1 MLAVG
6 GRSWFIISTLAMLT
20 FLLAACGGRAPSGGS
35 SGDPK
40 QEIIRLGFSSGSAIE
55 NSLGYRALDLM
66 AEDGWNIEV
75 TTFNGSTTTTR
86 ALIAGEVDVVEVSA
100 TAALVALAEGGDF
113 VAFASHDSKPKYVIV
128 AKDSVKSLQDLYNI
142 RFAVAEQQGI
152 ERATGSVI
160 FKEEG
165 LDWDRV
171 NTVIIGGSGDRAK
184 ALLAGQVDATFLNFP
199 QWPVFEREGGY
210 HILAQAADYMDYMM
224 DDAFWST
231 SSWLAN
237 HEEFAVALNK
247 ALLEA
252 AAWLTDPGN
261 KEEVLAYIKQKL
273 PNMSEEDVAINYET
287 LLRIGM
293 WPTEGNLSRENA
305 ERTAATLVEYG
316 IITNAPDV
324 SKWVAPQYQEQARQG
339 G

>member
-1 MLAVG
+1 MSSVG
-6 GRSWFIISTLAMLT
+6 GRSWVIVSALTMLML
-20 FLLAACGGRAPSGGS
+20 LLAACGGGAPSGGN
-35 SGDPK
+35 SGDPR
-40 QEIIRLGFSSGSAIE
+40 QETIRLGFSSGSAIE
-55 NSLGYRALDLM
+55 NSLGYKALDLM

-75 TTFNGSTTTTR
+75 TSFNGSTTTTR

-128 AKDSVKSLQDLYNI
+128 AKDSVKSLEDLYDI

-160 FKEEG
+160 FEEEG
-165 LDWDRV
+165 LNWDQV

-199 QWPVFEREGGY
+199 QWPVFEREGGF

-224 DDAFWST
+224 DDAYWTT

-237 HEEFAVALNK
+237 HEEFAVAFNG
-247 ALLEA
+247 ALMEA
-252 AAWLTDPGN
+252 AAWLTDSGN
-261 KEEVLAYIKQKL
+261 KEEALAYIKQKL
-273 PNMSEEDVAINYET
+273 PDMSEEDVAINYDT

-293 WPTEGNLSRENA
+293 WPAEGNLSSENA

-316 IITNAPDV
+316 IISNAPDV
-324 SKWVAPQYQEQARQG
+324 GKWVAPQYQERARQG